1 MTISIRRLCA
11 SLVISV
17 AISAT
22 GAAAF
27 AQDKLPGAGKTV
39 NPARATWDTFW
50 FAGYVIQTGL
60 EQLGYK
66 VNEWKALSAPPIFQ
80 GIAQGEVDFTMD
92 TVMPFAKSA
101 VDKVMDDVVMVGPVL
116 KPGSVQGYIVDK
128 ATAEKHNIRYIRD
141 LLKPEIAKVFSDGN
155 ADGKAR
161 MIGPNAGWGS
171 EGAVLA
177 DFKKLGLG
185 KTVELVQ
192 GEYNVLVADAVT
204 RQRTGKP
211 TLFFAWYPN
220 TGSILVRP
228 GIEGVWL
235 NFDEA
240 DAPGMST
247 PGDIGCAVKVDP
259 CNTGSAPSEYWITMN
274 KKWAA
279 TNPAAAKF
287 LSQFRMKLEDR
298 VEQNAK
304 MMSGESRDVNMRQ
317 HAAQWIA
324 KNQATFD
331 GWVAEA
337 KKVR

>member
-1 MTISIRRLCA
+1 MLKTIQKLAATVAVGALVLTA
-11 SLVISV
+11 SS
-17 AISAT
+17 
-22 GAAAF
+22 GAF
-27 AQDKLPGAGKTV
+27 AQEKLPGAGKSV
-39 NPARATWDTFW
+39 NPVRATWDTFW

-66 VNEWKALSAPPIFQ
+66 VNEWKSLSVPPIFQ
-80 GIAQGEVDFTMD
+80 AIGQGEADFTMD
-92 TVMPFAKSA
+92 TVMPFANAA
-101 VDKVMDDVVMVGPVL
+101 VDKVKDDVTLVGPVL
-116 KPGSVQGYIVDK
+116 KPGSVQGYIIDK

-141 LLKPEIAKVFSDGN
+141 LLKPEVAKIFSDGN

-171 EGAVLA
+171 ETAVLA

-192 GEYNVLVADAVT
+192 GEYNVLVADAVV
-204 RQRTGKP
+204 RQKAGKP

-220 TGSILVRP
+220 TGSILIRP

-235 NFDEA
+235 NFEES
-240 DAPGMST
+240 DAPNMST

-259 CNTGSAPSEYWITMN
+259 CNTGSAPSEYWIAMN

-279 TNPAAAKF
+279 ANPAAAKF
-287 LSQFRMKLEDR
+287 LSQFKMKLDDR

-304 MMSGESRDVNMRQ
+304 MMSGENRDSNMKQ

-337 KKVR
+337 KKAK

>member
-1 MTISIRRLCA
+1 MTISIRRLLA
-11 SLVISV
+11 SLVMSA
-17 AISAT
+17 AIAGSSGIAI
-22 GAAAF
+22 
-27 AQDKLPGAGKTV
+27 AQEKLPGAGKSI

-66 VNEWKALSAPPIFQ
+66 VGEWKSLSSPAIFQ
-80 GIAQGEVDFTMD
+80 AISQGEAHFTMD
-92 TVMPFAKSA
+92 TVKPYADA
-101 VDKVMDDVVMVGPVL
+101 ALDKVKDDVVLVGPVL

-141 LLKPEIAKVFSDGN
+141 LLKPEIAKIFSDGN

-161 MIGPNAGWGS
+161 MIGPSAGWGS
-171 EGAVLA
+171 EAAVLA

-192 GEYNVLVADAVT
+192 GEYNVLIADAVT
-204 RQRTGKP
+204 RQRAGKP

-240 DAPGMST
+240 DAPGAAT

-259 CNTGSAPSEYWITMN
+259 CNTGSPSTEYWITIN

-279 TNPAAAKF
+279 ANPAAAKF
-287 LSQFRMKLEDR
+287 LSQFKMKLEDR
-298 VEQNAK
+298 VEQNGK
-304 MMSGESRDVNMRQ
+304 MMNGENRDANMKQ

-337 KKVR
+337 KKAK